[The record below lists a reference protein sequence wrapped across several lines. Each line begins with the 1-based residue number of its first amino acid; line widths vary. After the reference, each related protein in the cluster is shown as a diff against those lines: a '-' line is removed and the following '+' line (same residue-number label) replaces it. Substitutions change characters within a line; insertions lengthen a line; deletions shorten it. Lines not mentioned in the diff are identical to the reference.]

1 MGMGGSDNYAKG
13 TALLLGSG
21 YVFLHSIEGMNL
33 VRSICIGNES
43 RDHVDFGGAQ
53 AKVFLSRQA
62 NLVSKRDQVVG
73 DVLYPRTLL
82 LYCICQHA
90 IILGQQTG
98 VEFGPQRRALGN
110 AAIEA
115 GHHAGFLC
123 QFVDRRSPGF
133 LHSGASEGIPP
144 HVVPDDY
151 DEVRSALFAKTR

>member
-1 MGMGGSDNYAKG
+1 MMGMGGSDNYAKG

-73 DVLYPRTLL
+73 GVLYPRTLL

-98 VEFGPQRRALGN
+98 VEFGPQR
-110 AAIEA
+110 
-115 GHHAGFLC
+115 
-123 QFVDRRSPGF
+123 
-133 LHSGASEGIPP
+133 GAHWET
-144 HVVPDDY
+144 
-151 DEVRSALFAKTR
+151 LQ